1 MGWFK
6 ALWQVTVTDG
16 LFCLTLVFFAS
27 AHLQHRPVRRLRL
40 APAGLGRPG
49 RLLGTG
55 VNLIYSSGIDGRLP
69 VVLLFG
75 CFVVFAAEHGGRSV
89 ARWIRQ
95 QVWPLRWTA
104 LLRRGCRDLVLRRV
118 RPVGV
123 HLPAI
128 LTKGGVLWPN
138 PLPRSPHRRS
148 KSTRGAPGRAPRRKS
163 AAARKSAT
171 RFLLVFARAVR
182 RIYFGLK
189 TAFKFLLLV
198 PVLVFMVAF
207 SYNVD
212 RSGLFQGALAP
223 RRIVDLMLQGYD
235 VTNFE
240 QMDERQVVQLFAQ
253 DVPETPEAIG
263 IGSSRV
269 LQFNR
274 ENTGVESFFNM
285 GVTGADVRD
294 NMTSYYKMV
303 TYGKAP
309 KVLLWSIDPW
319 VFYGSE
325 AAFDAR
331 ADADLY
337 NEFLTKVLNVPTDYE
352 EPDKV
357 ELWKA
362 LADPAYFQGNVDY
375 YIKNRG
381 QATVTDDDGNT
392 IEFNPVEGDPYNQT
406 TTIKRSDGSVL
417 YDVAFRTQTEDQ
429 IRTLAAEACM
439 SFNSVHM
446 EGFDEMSPTQIQAFD
461 SFIDY
466 AQGAGHYR
474 HSGAVALAPVPLWLP
489 AHRAGDCTRGSSRW
503 RTGCASTAPKIT
515 CRCTA
520 ATTPSAST
528 A

>member
-1 MGWFK
+1 MAKSPTPIPAPPVKIQRG
-6 ALWQVTVTDG
+6 AQ
-16 LFCLTLVFFAS
+16 S
-27 AHLQHRPVRRLRL
+27 A
-40 APAGLGRPG
+40 APAAKPKKA
-49 RLLGTG
+49 T
-55 VNLIYSSGIDGRLP
+55 NKK
-69 VVLLFG
+69 
-75 CFVVFAAEHGGRSV
+75 
-89 ARWIRQ
+89 
-95 QVWPLRWTA
+95 
-104 LLRRGCRDLVLRRV
+104 RRKRR
-118 RPVGV
+118 R
-123 HLPAI
+123 
-128 LTKGGVLWPN
+128 N
-138 PLPRSPHRRS
+138 PLVWFL
-148 KSTRGAPGRAPRRKS
+148 RGLA
-163 AAARKSAT
+163 
-171 RFLLVFARAVR
+171 R
-182 RIYFGLK
+182 RIYFGVK
-189 TAFKFLLLV
+189 TASRVVLLV
-198 PVLVFMVAF
+198 PILVFMVAF

-223 RRIVDLMLQGYD
+223 RRIVDLRPQGYD
-235 VTNFE
+235 VTNCE
-240 QMDERQVVQLFAQ
+240 QMAARQVVQLFAQ
-253 DVPETPEAIG
+253 DVEQAPEAIG

-274 ENTGVESFFNM
+274 ENTGVDTFFNM

-303 TYGKAP
+303 SYGKTP

-381 QATVTDDDGNT
+381 QATVTDDEGNT
-392 IEFNPVEGDPYNQT
+392 IEFNPVQGDPYDQT

-417 YDVAFRTQTEDQ
+417 YDVAFRTQTADQ

-446 EGFDEMSPTQIQAFD
+446 EGFDAMSDTQIQAFT
-461 SFIDY
+461 SFMNY
-466 AQGAGHYR
+466 AKDQGTTVILVLSPWHPYLYGYLLTEPELHKGFFEVENWLRQYCAQNN
-474 HSGAVALAPVPLWLP
+474 VPLYGSYDPACIEGLEETDFFDGLHCAGTGIARFFPGVPQALQQLETGTLP
-489 AHRAGDCTRGSSRW
+489 DPLAVHP
-503 RTGCASTAPKIT
+503 RTSLESADPNVVETPDGETAE
-515 CRCTA
+515 TA
-520 ATTPSAST
+520 QEG
-528 A
+528 

>member
-1 MGWFK
+1 MPK
-6 ALWQVTVTDG
+6 SPTPIPAP
-16 LFCLTLVFFAS
+16 
-27 AHLQHRPVRRLRL
+27 PVK
-40 APAGLGRPG
+40 
-49 RLLGTG
+49 
-55 VNLIYSSGIDGRLP
+55 I
-69 VVLLFG
+69 
-75 CFVVFAAEHGGRSV
+75 H
-89 ARWIRQ
+89 
-95 QVWPLRWTA
+95 
-104 LLRRGCRDLVLRRV
+104 
-118 RPVGV
+118 
-123 HLPAI
+123 
-128 LTKGGVLWPN
+128 
-138 PLPRSPHRRS
+138 
-148 KSTRGAPGRAPRRKS
+148 RGAPTTAPAKKRRRKKK
-163 AAARKSAT
+163 RNPFIW
-171 RFLLVFARAVR
+171 FLQGVAR
-182 RIYFGLK
+182 RIYFGVK
-189 TAFKFLLLV
+189 TSFKFLLLV
-198 PVLVFMVAF
+198 PILVFMVAF

-274 ENTGVESFFNM
+274 ENTGVDSFFNM

-309 KVLLWSIDPW
+309 KVLLWSVDPW
-319 VFYGSE
+319 VFYGSD

-352 EPDKV
+352 EPDQV

-375 YIKNRG
+375 YVKNRG
-381 QATVTDDDGNT
+381 QATVTDDEGNT
-392 IEFNPVEGDPYNQT
+392 IEFNPVQGDPYNQP

-417 YDVAFRTQTEDQ
+417 YDVAFRSQTEDQ

-446 EGFDEMSPTQIQAFD
+446 EGFDELSQTQIQAFD
-461 SFIDY
+461 SFVKY
-466 AQGAGHYR
+466 AQSQGTTVILVLSPWHPYLYGYLLTEPENHKGFFQVENWLRQYCADNN
-474 HSGAVALAPVPLWLP
+474 VPIYGSYDPECIEGLQETDFFDGLHCGGTGIARFFP
-489 AHRAGDCTRGSSRW
+489 GIPQVLSDLQNGTLENPLDTHPRTSLEDPNAESAEGD
-503 RTGCASTAPKIT
+503 
-515 CRCTA
+515 A
-520 ATTPSAST
+520 AETTQQEG
-528 A
+528 

>member
-1 MGWFK
+1 MAK
-6 ALWQVTVTDG
+6 SPTPIPAP
-16 LFCLTLVFFAS
+16 
-27 AHLQHRPVRRLRL
+27 PVK
-40 APAGLGRPG
+40 
-49 RLLGTG
+49 
-55 VNLIYSSGIDGRLP
+55 I
-69 VVLLFG
+69 
-75 CFVVFAAEHGGRSV
+75 H
-89 ARWIRQ
+89 
-95 QVWPLRWTA
+95 
-104 LLRRGCRDLVLRRV
+104 
-118 RPVGV
+118 
-123 HLPAI
+123 
-128 LTKGGVLWPN
+128 
-138 PLPRSPHRRS
+138 
-148 KSTRGAPGRAPRRKS
+148 RGAPGSAPARQRRRRKKVNPFVLFLRGL
-163 AAARKSAT
+163 AR
-171 RFLLVFARAVR
+171 RL
-182 RIYFGLK
+182 YFGIK
-189 TAFKFLLLV
+189 TPFKLLLFV

-240 QMDERQVVQLFAQ
+240 QMDEREVVQLFAQ
-253 DVPETPEAIG
+253 DVPE
-263 IGSSRV
+263 
-269 LQFNR
+269 
-274 ENTGVESFFNM
+274 
-285 GVTGADVRD
+285 
-294 NMTSYYKMV
+294 

-381 QATVTDDDGNT
+381 QATVTDDEGNT

-417 YDVAFRTQTEDQ
+417 YDVAFRNQTEDQ

-446 EGFDEMSPTQIQAFD
+446 EGFDELSQTQIQAFD
-461 SFIDY
+461 SFVRY
-466 AQGAGHYR
+466 AQSQGTTVILVLSPWHPYLYGYLLTEPENHKGFFQVENWLRQYCADNNVPIYGSYDPACIEGLQETDFFDGLHCGGTGIAR
-474 HSGAVALAPVPLWLP
+474 FFPGIPQALSDLQNGTLANPLDVHPRTSLEDPNAQP
-489 AHRAGDCTRGSSRW
+489 AEGE
-503 RTGCASTAPKIT
+503 
-515 CRCTA
+515 
-520 ATTPSAST
+520 TPDGEVT
-528 A
+528 QQEG

>member
-1 MGWFK
+1 MWF
-6 ALWQVTVTDG
+6 LRG
-16 LFCLTLVFFAS
+16 LA
-27 AHLQHRPVRRLRL
+27 
-40 APAGLGRPG
+40 
-49 RLLGTG
+49 
-55 VNLIYSSGIDGRLP
+55 
-69 VVLLFG
+69 
-75 CFVVFAAEHGGRSV
+75 
-89 ARWIRQ
+89 
-95 QVWPLRWTA
+95 
-104 LLRRGCRDLVLRRV
+104 
-118 RPVGV
+118 
-123 HLPAI
+123 
-128 LTKGGVLWPN
+128 
-138 PLPRSPHRRS
+138 
-148 KSTRGAPGRAPRRKS
+148 
-163 AAARKSAT
+163 
-171 RFLLVFARAVR
+171 R
-182 RIYFGLK
+182 RIYFGVK
-189 TAFKFLLLV
+189 TASRVVLLV
-198 PVLVFMVAF
+198 PILVFMVAF

-253 DVPETPEAIG
+253 DVEQAPEAIG

-274 ENTGVESFFNM
+274 ENTGVDTFFNM

-303 TYGKAP
+303 SYGKTP
-309 KVLLWSIDPW
+309 KVLIWSIDPW

-381 QATVTDDDGNT
+381 QATVTDDEGNT
-392 IEFNPVEGDPYNQT
+392 IEFNPVQGDPYDQT

-417 YDVAFRTQTEDQ
+417 YDVAFRTQTADQ

-446 EGFDEMSPTQIQAFD
+446 EGFDAMSDTQIQAFT
-461 SFIDY
+461 SFMNY
-466 AQGAGHYR
+466 AKDQGTTVILVLSPWHPYLYGYLLTEPELHKGFFEVENWLRQYCAQNN
-474 HSGAVALAPVPLWLP
+474 VPLYGSYDPACIEGLEETDFFDGLHCAGTGIVRFFPGVPQALQQLETGTLP
-489 AHRAGDCTRGSSRW
+489 DPLAVHP
-503 RTGCASTAPKIT
+503 RTSLESADPNVVGTPDGETAE
-515 CRCTA
+515 TA
-520 ATTPSAST
+520 QEG
-528 A
+528 

>member
-1 MGWFK
+1 MAK
-6 ALWQVTVTDG
+6 SPTPIPAP
-16 LFCLTLVFFAS
+16 
-27 AHLQHRPVRRLRL
+27 PVK
-40 APAGLGRPG
+40 
-49 RLLGTG
+49 
-55 VNLIYSSGIDGRLP
+55 I
-69 VVLLFG
+69 
-75 CFVVFAAEHGGRSV
+75 H
-89 ARWIRQ
+89 
-95 QVWPLRWTA
+95 
-104 LLRRGCRDLVLRRV
+104 
-118 RPVGV
+118 
-123 HLPAI
+123 
-128 LTKGGVLWPN
+128 
-138 PLPRSPHRRS
+138 
-148 KSTRGAPGRAPRRKS
+148 RGAPGSTPARQRRRRKKVNPFVLFLRGL
-163 AAARKSAT
+163 AR
-171 RFLLVFARAVR
+171 RL
-182 RIYFGLK
+182 YFGIK
-189 TAFKFLLLV
+189 TAFKFLLFV

-240 QMDERQVVQLFAQ
+240 QMDEREVVQLFAQ

-381 QATVTDDDGNT
+381 QATVTDDEGNT

-406 TTIKRSDGSVL
+406 TSIKRSDGSVL
-417 YDVAFRTQTEDQ
+417 YDVAFRNQSEDQ

-446 EGFDEMSPTQIQAFD
+446 EGFDELSQTQIQAFD
-461 SFIDY
+461 SFVRY
-466 AQGAGHYR
+466 AQSQHNGH
-474 HSGAVALAPVPLWLP
+474 SCAVAVAPVSVRLP
-489 AHRAGDCTRGSSRW
+489 AD
-503 RTGCASTAPKIT
+503 RTGEPQGLLPGGKL
-515 CRCTA
+515 A
-520 ATTPSAST
+520 AAVLRRQQRADLRQLRPACIEGLQETDFFDGLHCGGTGIARFFPGIPQALSDLQNGTLANPLDVHPRTSLEDPNAQPAEGETPDGEVT
-528 A
+528 QQEDNYGIH

>member
-1 MGWFK
+1 MPK
-6 ALWQVTVTDG
+6 SPTPIPAP
-16 LFCLTLVFFAS
+16 
-27 AHLQHRPVRRLRL
+27 PVK
-40 APAGLGRPG
+40 
-49 RLLGTG
+49 
-55 VNLIYSSGIDGRLP
+55 I
-69 VVLLFG
+69 
-75 CFVVFAAEHGGRSV
+75 
-89 ARWIRQ
+89 Q
-95 QVWPLRWTA
+95 
-104 LLRRGCRDLVLRRV
+104 
-118 RPVGV
+118 
-123 HLPAI
+123 
-128 LTKGGVLWPN
+128 
-138 PLPRSPHRRS
+138 
-148 KSTRGAPGRAPRRKS
+148 RGAPSRAPAKKRRRKKK
-163 AAARKSAT
+163 RNP
-171 RFLLVFARAVR
+171 FLWFLQGLVR

-189 TAFKFLLLV
+189 TGFKFLLLV

-240 QMDERQVVQLFAQ
+240 QMDERQVVQLYAQ

-309 KVLLWSIDPW
+309 KVLLWSLDPW

-352 EPDKV
+352 EPNQV

-375 YIKNRG
+375 YFKNRG
-381 QATVTDDDGNT
+381 QATVTDDEGNT
-392 IEFNPVEGDPYNQT
+392 IEFNPVEGDPYNQP

-417 YDVAFRTQTEDQ
+417 YDVAFRSQTEDQ

-446 EGFDEMSPTQIQAFD
+446 EGFDEMSHPD
-461 SFIDY
+461 S
-466 AQGAGHYR
+466 G
-474 HSGAVALAPVPLWLP
+474 V
-489 AHRAGDCTRGSSRW
+489 
-503 RTGCASTAPKIT
+503 
-515 CRCTA
+515 
-520 ATTPSAST
+520 
-528 A
+528 

>member
-1 MGWFK
+1 MPK
-6 ALWQVTVTDG
+6 SPTPIPAP
-16 LFCLTLVFFAS
+16 
-27 AHLQHRPVRRLRL
+27 PVK
-40 APAGLGRPG
+40 
-49 RLLGTG
+49 
-55 VNLIYSSGIDGRLP
+55 I
-69 VVLLFG
+69 
-75 CFVVFAAEHGGRSV
+75 
-89 ARWIRQ
+89 Q
-95 QVWPLRWTA
+95 
-104 LLRRGCRDLVLRRV
+104 
-118 RPVGV
+118 
-123 HLPAI
+123 
-128 LTKGGVLWPN
+128 
-138 PLPRSPHRRS
+138 
-148 KSTRGAPGRAPRRKS
+148 RGAPSRAPAKKRRRKKK
-163 AAARKSAT
+163 RNP
-171 RFLLVFARAVR
+171 FLWFLQGLVR

-189 TAFKFLLLV
+189 TGFKFLLLV

-240 QMDERQVVQLFAQ
+240 QMDERQVVQLYAQ

-309 KVLLWSIDPW
+309 KVLLWSLDPW

-352 EPDKV
+352 EPNQV

-375 YIKNRG
+375 YFKNRG
-381 QATVTDDDGNT
+381 QATVTDDEGNT
-392 IEFNPVEGDPYNQT
+392 IEFNPVEGDPYNQP

-417 YDVAFRTQTEDQ
+417 YDVAFRSQTEDQ

-446 EGFDEMSPTQIQAFD
+446 EGFDEMSQTQIQAFD
-461 SFIDY
+461 SFIKY
-466 AQGAGHYR
+466 AQSQGTTVILVLSPWLRQYCADNHIPLYGSYDPACIEGLQETDFFDGLHCGGTGIAR
-474 HSGAVALAPVPLWLP
+474 FFPGIPQALADLQNGTLANPLDVHPRTSLEDPNAQP
-489 AHRAGDCTRGSSRW
+489 AEGE
-503 RTGCASTAPKIT
+503 
-515 CRCTA
+515 
-520 ATTPSAST
+520 TPDEET
-528 A
+528 PTQEG

>member
-1 MGWFK
+1 MAK
-6 ALWQVTVTDG
+6 SPTPIPAP
-16 LFCLTLVFFAS
+16 
-27 AHLQHRPVRRLRL
+27 PVK
-40 APAGLGRPG
+40 
-49 RLLGTG
+49 
-55 VNLIYSSGIDGRLP
+55 I
-69 VVLLFG
+69 
-75 CFVVFAAEHGGRSV
+75 H
-89 ARWIRQ
+89 
-95 QVWPLRWTA
+95 
-104 LLRRGCRDLVLRRV
+104 
-118 RPVGV
+118 
-123 HLPAI
+123 
-128 LTKGGVLWPN
+128 
-138 PLPRSPHRRS
+138 
-148 KSTRGAPGRAPRRKS
+148 RGAPGSAPARQRRRRKKVNPFVLFLRGL
-163 AAARKSAT
+163 AR
-171 RFLLVFARAVR
+171 RL
-182 RIYFGLK
+182 YFGIK
-189 TAFKFLLLV
+189 TAFKFLLFV

-240 QMDERQVVQLFAQ
+240 QMDEREVVQLFAQ

-357 ELWKA
+357 EGAGRPGVLPGQRRLLHKEPRA
-362 LADPAYFQGNVDY
+362 GHRHRR
-375 YIKNRG
+375 RG
-381 QATVTDDDGNT
+381 QHDRV
-392 IEFNPVEGDPYNQT
+392 
-406 TTIKRSDGSVL
+406 
-417 YDVAFRTQTEDQ
+417 
-429 IRTLAAEACM
+429 
-439 SFNSVHM
+439 
-446 EGFDEMSPTQIQAFD
+446 
-461 SFIDY
+461 
-466 AQGAGHYR
+466 
-474 HSGAVALAPVPLWLP
+474 
-489 AHRAGDCTRGSSRW
+489 
-503 RTGCASTAPKIT
+503 
-515 CRCTA
+515 
-520 ATTPSAST
+520 
-528 A
+528 

>member
-1 MGWFK
+1 MAKSSTPIPAPPVKIQRGAQSAVPATKPKK
-6 ALWQVTVTDG
+6 ATNKK
-16 LFCLTLVFFAS
+16 
-27 AHLQHRPVRRLRL
+27 RRK
-40 APAGLGRPG
+40 
-49 RLLGTG
+49 
-55 VNLIYSSGIDGRLP
+55 
-69 VVLLFG
+69 
-75 CFVVFAAEHGGRSV
+75 
-89 ARWIRQ
+89 
-95 QVWPLRWTA
+95 
-104 LLRRGCRDLVLRRV
+104 RRR
-118 RPVGV
+118 
-123 HLPAI
+123 
-128 LTKGGVLWPN
+128 N
-138 PLPRSPHRRS
+138 PLVWFL
-148 KSTRGAPGRAPRRKS
+148 RGLA
-163 AAARKSAT
+163 
-171 RFLLVFARAVR
+171 R
-182 RIYFGLK
+182 RIYFGVK
-189 TAFKFLLLV
+189 TASRVVLLV
-198 PVLVFMVAF
+198 PILVFMVAF

-253 DVPETPEAIG
+253 DVEQAPEAIG

-274 ENTGVESFFNM
+274 ENTGVDTFFNM

-303 TYGKAP
+303 SYGKTP

-381 QATVTDDDGNT
+381 QATVTDDEGNT
-392 IEFNPVEGDPYNQT
+392 IEFNPVQGDPYDQT

-417 YDVAFRTQTEDQ
+417 YDVAFRTQTADQ

-446 EGFDEMSPTQIQAFD
+446 EGFDAMSDTQIQAFT
-461 SFIDY
+461 SFMNY
-466 AQGAGHYR
+466 AKDQGTTVILVLSPWHPYLYGYLLTEPELHKGFFEVENWLRQYCAQNN
-474 HSGAVALAPVPLWLP
+474 VPLYGSYDPACIEGLEETDFFDGLHCAGTGIVRFFPGVPQALQQLETGTLP
-489 AHRAGDCTRGSSRW
+489 DPLAVHP
-503 RTGCASTAPKIT
+503 RTSLESADPNVVEIPDGETAE
-515 CRCTA
+515 TA
-520 ATTPSAST
+520 QEG
-528 A
+528 

>member
-1 MGWFK
+1 MAKSPTPIPAPPVKIQRGAQSATPATKPKK
-6 ALWQVTVTDG
+6 ATNKK
-16 LFCLTLVFFAS
+16 
-27 AHLQHRPVRRLRL
+27 RRK
-40 APAGLGRPG
+40 
-49 RLLGTG
+49 
-55 VNLIYSSGIDGRLP
+55 
-69 VVLLFG
+69 
-75 CFVVFAAEHGGRSV
+75 
-89 ARWIRQ
+89 
-95 QVWPLRWTA
+95 
-104 LLRRGCRDLVLRRV
+104 RRR
-118 RPVGV
+118 
-123 HLPAI
+123 
-128 LTKGGVLWPN
+128 N
-138 PLPRSPHRRS
+138 PLVWFL
-148 KSTRGAPGRAPRRKS
+148 RGLA
-163 AAARKSAT
+163 
-171 RFLLVFARAVR
+171 R
-182 RIYFGLK
+182 RIYFGVK
-189 TAFKFLLLV
+189 TASRVVLLV
-198 PVLVFMVAF
+198 PILVFMVAF

-253 DVPETPEAIG
+253 DVEQAPEAIG

-274 ENTGVESFFNM
+274 ENTGVDTFFNM

-303 TYGKAP
+303 SYGKTP

-381 QATVTDDDGNT
+381 QATVTDDEGNT
-392 IEFNPVEGDPYNQT
+392 IEFNPVQGDPYDQM

-417 YDVAFRTQTEDQ
+417 YDVAFRTQTADQ

-446 EGFDEMSPTQIQAFD
+446 EGFDAMSDTQIQAFT
-461 SFIDY
+461 SFMNY
-466 AQGAGHYR
+466 AKDQGTTVILVLSPWHPYLYGYLLTEPELHKGFFEVENWLRQYCAQNN
-474 HSGAVALAPVPLWLP
+474 VPLYGSYDPACIEGLEETDFFDGLHCAGTGITRFFPGVPQALQQLETGTLP
-489 AHRAGDCTRGSSRW
+489 DPLAVHP
-503 RTGCASTAPKIT
+503 RTSLENADPNVVETPDGETAE
-515 CRCTA
+515 TA
-520 ATTPSAST
+520 QEG
-528 A
+528 